1 MNGLNRIIHALP
13 IAAFAFLF
21 LQGCSEDA
29 VSSENDVELTQTELQ
44 NILETDEA
52 AGAVDSVLA
61 ELFADNAAAGK
72 SANKANDCYSAEYSQ
87 TGFVVTFNNCVLNGT
102 ENINGSLTV
111 TYQVGNETAAFT
123 ATYVD
128 FYIGNIK
135 VNGTRNYVLTSSLE
149 QNTISFTVTS
159 EMSIEME
166 DESIISES
174 GTKTFS
180 FTFGETL
187 ADSTFSLSGNW
198 EVQAD
203 GNTYVVETIDDL
215 TGNLTCANL
224 TSGSMRVAKN
234 GFVITVDFGDGTC
247 DNLATITLPNGN
259 MEEVT
264 L

>member
-1 MNGLNRIIHALP
+1 MNGLTRIIHTLLLAS
-13 IAAFAFLF
+13 FAFLF
-21 LQGCSEDA
+21 LQSCSEDGIT
-29 VSSENDVELTQTELQ
+29 SENDVELTQTELQ

-61 ELFADNAAAGK
+61 ELFANSAVAGK
-72 SANKANDCYSAEYSQ
+72 SSNKANDCYSAEYSQ

-123 ATYVD
+123 ATYAD
-128 FYIGNIK
+128 FYIGDIK

-187 ADSTFSLSGNW
+187 ETSVFSLSGNW
-198 EVQAD
+198 QVQAN
-203 GNTYVVETIDDL
+203 GNTYIVETVNDL

-224 TSGSMRVAKN
+224 TGGSMLVAKN
-234 GFVITVDFGDGTC
+234 GLIITVDFGDGTC
-247 DNLATITLPNGN
+247 DNLATITMPNGN
-259 MEEVT
+259 TQEVT